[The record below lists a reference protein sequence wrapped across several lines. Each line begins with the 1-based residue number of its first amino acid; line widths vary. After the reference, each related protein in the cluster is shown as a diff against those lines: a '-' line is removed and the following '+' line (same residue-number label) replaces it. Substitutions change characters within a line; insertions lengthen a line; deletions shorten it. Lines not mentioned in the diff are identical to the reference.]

1 MTEML
6 VREINKI
13 TSPKVLDQLYNY
25 VLFIQSNSQHSMPSM
40 PEQKK
45 RLRWSDIKSVASV
58 DGASTSDMIADI
70 RRETV

>member
-25 VLFIQSNSQHSMPSM
+25 VLFMQSDSQHSMP
-40 PEQKK
+40 EQKN
-45 RLRWSDIKSVASV
+45 RVRWSDIKSVTSV

>member
-13 TSPKVLDQLYNY
+13 TSPKLLDQLYNY
-25 VLFIQSNSQHSMPSM
+25 VLFMQSNSQHLMRSMS
-40 PEQKK
+40 EQKN
-45 RLRWSDIKSVASV
+45 RVRWSDINSVPSA

-70 RRETV
+70 RRETI